1 MSKEAKMVLLWILLP
16 CLACGALFAYLAA
29 WLTTKKGNTI
39 SDVLNSQKFS
49 DSEAIKVEIL
59 DKLKVSSNLPIVA
72 LFVVAFA
79 VAICLPAFIS
89 WQVLQDVTVIKLSGE
104 IRNLNPDKKPY
115 VSPKGMRIENSGSF
129 EIPLLYSKE
138 DQFINI
144 EGELYSPITMR
155 ISLSK
160 LKNSLIVETKREKF
174 EIPLNLE
181 TRTASLNKP
190 IILELFSQPGPL
202 HLPNLPSKETPIS
215 AEFRDALAS
224 PGAPK

>member
-1 MSKEAKMVLLWILLP
+1 MLILWILIP

-129 EIPLLYSKE
+129 EIPLLYSNE

-144 EGELYSPITMR
+144 EGELYSPITMK

-160 LKNSLIVETKREKF
+160 LKNSVFVETKMERI

-190 IILELFSQPGPL
+190 IILEAFSPGPL
-202 HLPNLPSKETPIS
+202 LVPNLPSKEAPIS
-215 AEFRDALAS
+215 PEFRDIAAS
-224 PGAPK
+224 PGVPK